1 MLFAFFVII
10 AYLLGSINPSIIQ
23 GRMRGID
30 IKKEGSGNAGTTNT
44 LRVMGKKAAV
54 VSLVCDI
61 MKGVVSV
68 LIGGIAG
75 PICACACALA
85 CFCGHVWPV
94 YYHFKGGKGVAT
106 CFGAVLAVNWRI
118 AVMCL
123 AVVVVI
129 VLITKMMSAGSIA
142 GAAALPAVSLWMEPF
157 FVPFAA
163 AMSAIIII
171 KHRGNIE
178 RIVNGKESK
187 LSFGKNKTGG
197 KSGK

>member
-1 MLFAFFVII
+1 MLFALFVII

-23 GRMRGID
+23 GRLKGID

-54 VSLVCDI
+54 ISLVCDI
-61 MKGVVSV
+61 LKGVVSV
-68 LIGGIAG
+68 LLGTIAG
-75 PICACACALA
+75 PVCSCACALA
-85 CFCGHVWPV
+85 CFCGHIWPV

-118 AVMCL
+118 ALLCL
-123 AVVVVI
+123 VVVVVI

-142 GAAALPAVSLWMEPF
+142 GAAALPAVSLWLEPL

-163 AMSAIIII
+163 AMAVIIIV
-171 KHRGNIE
+171 KHRSNIE

-187 LSFGKNKTGG
+187 LSFGKKKTGG

>member
-1 MLFAFFVII
+1 MKTVLFVLFVVA

-23 GRMRGID
+23 GRLKGID

-44 LRVMGKKAAV
+44 LRVMGKKAALI
-54 VSLVCDI
+54 SLVGDI
-61 MKGVVSV
+61 LKGVVSV
-68 LIGGIAG
+68 LLGSIAG
-75 PICACACALA
+75 PLCACTCAVA
-85 CFCGHVWPV
+85 CFCGHVWPA

-106 CFGAVLAVNWRI
+106 CFGVVLAVNWKI
-118 AVMCL
+118 ALICL

-142 GAAALPAVSLWMEPF
+142 GAASLPLVSMLLEPL

-163 AMSAIIII
+163 VMTVIMII

-187 LSFGKNKTGG
+187 LNFKK
-197 KSGK
+197 

>member
-1 MLFAFFVII
+1 MLFALFAAA

-23 GRMRGID
+23 GRMKGID

-61 MKGVVSV
+61 LKGVVSV
-68 LIGGIAG
+68 LLGSIAG
-75 PICACACALA
+75 PTCAFVCALA
-85 CFCGHVWPV
+85 CFCGHIWPI

-142 GAAALPAVSLWMEPF
+142 GAAALPAVSYFLEPL

-163 AMSAIIII
+163 AMAVIVII
-171 KHRGNIE
+171 KHRSNID

-197 KSGK
+197 RSGK